1 MDDLA
6 SVTMKSAVK
15 CDNPCELQTET
26 HQVLERMTSRSNS
39 GYFSLRDSLFFINL
53 ARFFFAD

>member
-15 CDNPCELQTET
+15 CDNLCELQTET
-26 HQVLERMTSRSNS
+26 H
-39 GYFSLRDSLFFINL
+39 
-53 ARFFFAD
+53 